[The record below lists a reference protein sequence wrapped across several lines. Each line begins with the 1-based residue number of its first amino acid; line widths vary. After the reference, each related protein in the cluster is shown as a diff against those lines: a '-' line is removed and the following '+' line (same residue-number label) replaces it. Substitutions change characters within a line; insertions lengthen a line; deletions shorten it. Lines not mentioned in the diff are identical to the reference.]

1 MKKNTLALLFLVC
14 VSLTLCT
21 TESVFS
27 DTY

>member
-27 DTY
+27 D

>member
-21 TESVFS
+21 TESVF
-27 DTY
+27 

>member
-21 TESVFS
+21 TESV
-27 DTY
+27 